1 MLIQK
6 RLSVLRQKSLNYIYI
21 FENPFKSF
29 NENTSHKRAL
39 PAKDSTTEKTR
50 DLKLFRIFFFLKK
63 GICCGQA
70 VLFAHLKEVLRHLI
84 AIAVIFRSQEI
95 F

>member
-1 MLIQK
+1 M
-6 RLSVLRQKSLNYIYI
+6 SVLRQKSLNDIYI
-21 FENPFKSF
+21 FEIPFKSF

-50 DLKLFRIFFFLKK
+50 DLKLFRITKK
-63 GICCGQA
+63 KRGICCGQA